1 MTSIALTFDDVPTSL
16 RETTFV
22 IVDLETAGGKPQD
35 AEITE
40 IGAVKVRAGEVIG
53 EFQTFCNPGVSIPA
67 FISVLTGITDFHV
80 AHAPSVQSAVAQ
92 FLAFASFD
100 DGDSPVLVA
109 HNAPFDVGFL
119 KNACLK
125 FGMEWPKPR
134 ILDTVLLARKILSKD
149 EVRNCKLS
157 TLAEFFHAET
167 SPTHRALDDAK
178 ATVTVLHGLIER
190 VGNLGIYDLVGL
202 AQFNGKA
209 TEKRRRKRHLADGV
223 PDEPG
228 VYIFE
233 DMMHRPLYVGT
244 SSNMRKRVMSYF
256 TAAETRSRMTQMVH
270 LAEHVRTVV
279 CRTPLEAQVR
289 ELRLIDELRPRYN
302 HRSRNPERTVWVA
315 LTEERFPRLSI
326 IRQAHPAHDTRTAI
340 GPFRSVDQA
349 ENAMA
354 AIYEAIPIRQCKEK
368 ISKTTAMTPCALY
381 EMQRCIAPCI
391 DGSQD
396 EEYSALSA
404 QLSVLLT
411 SDCLPIQAKVA
422 ERMDSLAAEQR
433 YEEATIVRDRLLA
446 FSSGVHRA
454 SAIRMLSEIPEL
466 VAASP
471 RFDGGW
477 DVNIIKHGWLAGAGI
492 VKSDDDARSVT
503 QSIRD
508 VSATHIGSNTLVHE
522 TELILRWL
530 SNGTTRMVHISEGMS
545 WAQPLLAK
553 REHLL

>member
-1 MTSIALTFDDVPTSL
+1 MTFDDVPTSL
-16 RETTFV
+16 RDTTFV

-40 IGAVKVRAGEVIG
+40 IGAVKVRAGEVVG
-53 EFQTFCNPGVSIPA
+53 EFQTFCNPGVPIPA

-119 KNACLK
+119 KSACAK
-125 FGMEWPKPR
+125 FDLEWPKPR
-134 ILDTVLLARKILSKD
+134 VLDTVQLARRVLSKD
-149 EVRNCKLS
+149 EVRNCKLG
-157 TLAEFFHAET
+157 TLAEFFRAET

-190 VGNLGIYDLVGL
+190 VGNLGIYDLEGL
-202 AQFNGKA
+202 AHFNGKA
-209 TEKRRRKRHLADGV
+209 TEKRRRKRHLADDV
-223 PDEPG
+223 PESPG

-233 DMMHRPLYVGT
+233 DMTHRPLYVGT

-256 TAAETRSRMTQMVH
+256 TAAEKRSRMTQMID
-270 LAEHVRTVV
+270 LAEHVHTVV
-279 CRTPLEAQVR
+279 CRTTLEANVR
-289 ELRLIDELRPRYN
+289 ELRLIEELRPRYN

-315 LTEERFPRLSI
+315 MTEERFPRLSV
-326 IRQAHPAHDTRTAI
+326 IRQAHPAHDSRTAI

-349 ENAMA
+349 ESAMA
-354 AIYEAIPIRQCKEK
+354 AIYEAVPIRQCKEK
-368 ISKTTAMTPCALY
+368 ISRSTAMAPCALF
-381 EMQRCIAPCI
+381 EMKRCIGPCI
-391 DGSQD
+391 DGAQD

-404 QLSVLLT
+404 HLSLLLT
-411 SDCLPIQAKVA
+411 SDCLPIQTKVS
-422 ERMDSLAAEQR
+422 EHMEVLAREQR
-433 YEEATIVRDRLLA
+433 YEEASVVRDRLLA

-454 SAIRMLSEIPEL
+454 SAIRKLSEIPEF

-477 DVNIIKHGWLAGAGI
+477 DVNVIKYGWLAGAG
-492 VKSDDDARSVT
+492 VVNADDDAHAVT
-503 QSIRD
+503 QSIREL
-508 VSATHIGSNTLVHE
+508 SATHMGSNTLVHE

-530 SNGTTRMVHISEGMS
+530 SDGITRMVYISEGMS
-545 WAQPLLAK
+545 WSQPVIGQ